1 MREVRIG
8 LAGCG
13 LFGESHLQAL
23 RAVAGARVAAV
34 YDPIASAAEQRAR
47 TFGVDRVCSSLD
59 ELCSLPEVDAVDVVT
74 PEHLHLDPVLKSVA
88 AGKHVFVEKPLA
100 TDPDDCQRMIDAAAK
115 AERILMVGQ
124 ILRFETKYAM
134 LKDEVAAERL
144 GKIVSMYARRNRPVQ
159 DLERYARNH
168 PAIETAI
175 HDIDLMLW
183 YTQARV
189 WRVRGYGR
197 NATGGKHHDT
207 FWGVLEFEGGALGV
221 VETIWLLREEA
232 GVRLDDAFQLTGD
245 RGTANISLVPGPIS
259 YWRDSGY
266 EAPDFGYDP
275 RVGGAARGALRDELA
290 YFCDCVRSGRMPEV
304 IRPVEAKN
312 AVRVA
317 LALIASAYQDAEIEI
332 KEWD

>member
-1 MREVRIG
+1 MREIRLG

-23 RAVAGARVAAV
+23 RAVTGARVTAL
-34 YDPIASAAEQRAR
+34 YDPIAAAAGERAR
-47 TFGVDRVCSSLD
+47 TFGVERICASLE

-74 PEHLHLDPVLKSVA
+74 PEHLHLDPVLKAVA

-100 TDPDDCQRMIDAAAK
+100 TDLADCQRMIDAASQC
-115 AERILMVGQ
+115 ERILMVGQ

-134 LKDEVAAERL
+134 LRDEVATGRL
-144 GKIVSMYARRNRPVQ
+144 GKIVSMYARRNRPMQ
-159 DLERYARNH
+159 DLARYARNH
-168 PAIETAI
+168 PAIETCI

-183 YTQARV
+183 YSGDRV
-189 WRVRGYGR
+189 RRVRGYGR

-245 RGTANISLVPGPIS
+245 RGTANVSLVPGPIS

-275 RVGGAARGALRDELA
+275 RVGGAARGALRDELS
-290 YFCDCVRSGRMPEV
+290 YFCDCVRSARIPEV
-304 IRPVEAKN
+304 IRPSEAKN

-317 LALIASAYQDAEIEI
+317 LALIDSAYQDAEIEI
-332 KEWD
+332 KEWN